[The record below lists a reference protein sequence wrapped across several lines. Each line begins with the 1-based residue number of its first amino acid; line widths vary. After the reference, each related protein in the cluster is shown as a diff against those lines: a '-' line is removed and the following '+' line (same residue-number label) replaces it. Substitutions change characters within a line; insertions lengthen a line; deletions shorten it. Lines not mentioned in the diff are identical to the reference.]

1 MYYLSL
7 QTALEVLNLDQA
19 SFFLIQFQYQIRQHH
34 PRTETFQKLIIS
46 VRLSEKAITAK
57 LVRVS
62 HKFLLVF
69 LIYRCLKNYMLYLEL
84 FQRRKTLLHL
94 SNEPVAHKIRRGVF
108 LVVSCFDIKK
118 KN

>member
-57 LVRVS
+57 LVRFS

-69 LIYRCLKNYMLYLEL
+69 LILYRCLKNYM
-84 FQRRKTLLHL
+84 HAL
-94 SNEPVAHKIRRGVF
+94 S
-108 LVVSCFDIKK
+108 
-118 KN
+118 